1 MMNQIMM
8 GSISFDRAADTY
20 DMTRALPEEVA
31 QKLTDA
37 LLSEIQAAGAD
48 RVLEVGV
55 GTGRI
60 ARPLAERGVRVLGI
74 DIAPRMLARLRQQL
88 GPQHTPPDLMMG
100 DTTRLPLVSASFRA
114 VLVIHVLHLVSPW
127 QTALEELRRVLAPGG
142 VLIGDNTRSR
152 TSGEWGVGSAK
163 WRELMAARNLAP
175 RARPSADEIHSSLH
189 ALGGSCRVVT
199 FAEGEVRRTPEQNLE
214 RIRSRSHSWT
224 WEIPD
229 DLFAECL
236 AEFEQWY
243 RHHYGNMDKELV
255 RPLSY
260 SLEVWSFD

>member
-1 MMNQIMM
+1 MMNEIMM

-20 DMTRALPEEVA
+20 DITRALPEEVA

-37 LLSEIQAAGAD
+37 LLSEIVAAGAD
-48 RVLEVGV
+48 RILEVGV

-74 DIAPRMLARLRQQL
+74 DIAPRMLARLREQL
-88 GPQHTPPDLMMG
+88 GPQHTPPDLVMG
-100 DTTRLPLVSASFRA
+100 DATRLPLVSASFRA

-142 VLIGDNTRSR
+142 VLIDDNTRSR

-243 RHHYGNMDKELV
+243 TRHYGNMDQELV
-255 RPLSY
+255 RPVSY

>member
-1 MMNQIMM
+1 MMNQIMA
-8 GSISFDRAADTY
+8 GSIGFDRAADTY
-20 DMTRALPEEVA
+20 DMTRALPQEVA

-37 LLSEIQAAGAD
+37 LLAEIRAAGAD
-48 RVLEVGV
+48 RILEVGV

-60 ARPLAERGVRVLGI
+60 SRPLAERGVRVLGV
-74 DIAPRMLARLRQQL
+74 DIAPRMLARLREQL
-88 GPQHTPPDLMMG
+88 GPQHTPPDLMLG
-100 DTTRLPLVSASFRA
+100 DATWLPLLSASFRT

-127 QTALEELRRVLAPGG
+127 QTALAELRRVLGAGG
-142 VLIGDNTRSR
+142 VLIGDNTRSH
-152 TSGEWGVGSAK
+152 TSGEWSVGSAK
-163 WRELMAARNLAP
+163 WRELLAARNLAP
-175 RARPSADEIHSSLH
+175 RVRPSADEIHSALR
-189 ALGGSCRVVT
+189 ALGGSCRIVT

-255 RPLSY
+255 RHLSY
-260 SLEVWSFD
+260 SLEVWRFD